1 MAKVTEK
8 IRGILQDRAAAKR
21 SKNRLKAMD
30 KDVEQTERA
39 QADTWVNFDN
49 ARNPA
54 YRTINDRYSGEG
66 RSGES
71 LKDFTKRE
79 GVRARVKRATSTY

>member
-30 KDVEQTERA
+30 NDVAQKEKA
-39 QADTWVNFDN
+39 QAEGFVY
-49 ARNPA
+49 ANPNKA
-54 YRTINDRYSGEG
+54 GEVLRDRYYAERRPGEG
-66 RSGES
+66 KGE
-71 LKDFTKRE
+71 FRKRE